1 MNFSHV
7 HYSHVVVRPRDFF
20 SDVSIPDWVRG
31 GTLLPVID
39 DPAMA

>member
-7 HYSHVVVRPRDFF
+7 HYSHVVVRPRDS

-31 GTLLPVID
+31 GTLSPIID